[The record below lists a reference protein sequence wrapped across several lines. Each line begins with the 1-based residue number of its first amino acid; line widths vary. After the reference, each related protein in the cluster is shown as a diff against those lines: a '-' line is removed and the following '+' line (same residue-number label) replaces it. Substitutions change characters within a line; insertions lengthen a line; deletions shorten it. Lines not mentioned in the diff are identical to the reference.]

1 MSQEHSEAYSAT
13 ELPVFTGVDLSK
25 PSQVTLQQ
33 NLFKEQKSC
42 FRGRY
47 DLNCMLLFKCYEGS
61 PEWLAETQKSA
72 SQDGIQFKVMILKF
86 TGLNVGAYTL
96 ALVSIL
102 LLLVEFYEIL
112 SSESRRVIHLTSH
125 EENTGKYC

>member
-1 MSQEHSEAYSAT
+1 
-13 ELPVFTGVDLSK
+13 
-25 PSQVTLQQ
+25 
-33 NLFKEQKSC
+33 
-42 FRGRY
+42 
-47 DLNCMLLFKCYEGS
+47 
-61 PEWLAETQKSA
+61 
-72 SQDGIQFKVMILKF
+72 MILKF